1 MLVACTRP
9 IIVNQCK
16 LNFYFFNFHSKQR
29 SLDKKSEWKIQ
40 LQITEYYS
48 DEWKIP
54 LATRNLQS
62 WEGKY
67 VN

>member
-1 MLVACTRP
+1 MQPGAKMLIENSVTDSG
-9 IIVNQCK
+9 I
-16 LNFYFFNFHSKQR
+16 
-29 SLDKKSEWKIQ
+29 
-40 LQITEYYS
+40 YS

-67 VN
+67 VNGQIHSILL